1 MGSKLIL
8 SLRSK
13 AIRSIF
19 FSTGPE
25 RPARKH
31 RACGSIASSRGG
43 MHVQEPYRACR
54 CARRRVGRIADGRP
68 RRSRR
73 LGQRTDEVQS
83 SEAYRFS
90 DVVDLASSARHW
102 HLGIL
107 CEQPAQAVSDRS
119 SCYSRATGSPRAPA
133 GELQRAPNSAFE
145 LPSAFAPRTALVL
158 AIHSRTAGKTSGR
171 SLPTSSFVI

>member
-1 MGSKLIL
+1 M
-8 SLRSK
+8 
-13 AIRSIF
+13 
-19 FSTGPE
+19 
-25 RPARKH
+25 
-31 RACGSIASSRGG
+31 
-43 MHVQEPYRACR
+43 
-54 CARRRVGRIADGRP
+54 IADGRP
-68 RRSRR
+68 RGSRR

-102 HLGIL
+102 HHGIL

-145 LPSAFAPRTALVL
+145 LPSPFAPPTPFVSP
-158 AIHSRTAGKTSGR
+158 IHSR
-171 SLPTSSFVI
+171 PTSHTSP